1 MGALSE
7 GREYLSTMQEE
18 LAEVERLKRELD
30 GLKSDQKKLEKDI
43 VSTEKSIK
51 NEIASTIKRKRNDLK
66 DEYAQKTHE
75 VNNEKKGIEQQK
87 SRKRSREV
95 AARVGDETSM
105 LVNENKEIRKDI
117 MRYLRENRVPKIFR
131 NRVFEVLFDPVGLVD
146 WGEFLAAGFVAFLL
160 IPWLIYQLGQFTG
173 IYNELNT
180 ANKKVFLV
188 ILVAVWIILVLVVYF
203 LIYANVKMKYKDVFT
218 QTREL
223 RREINV
229 NDKKINDIKRNI
241 HRDKDDSKYDLDE
254 FNVKIQ
260 LAEEKQEA
268 INFDRNN
275 ALKDFDENVT
285 KSITDEITEKRTPEL
300 EEKKKA
306 LEELIEK
313 TEEINAEYDSASAD
327 IDSKY
332 ISELGADI
340 VRPDVID
347 KLAKIMDE
355 GKASTIGDAIEV
367 LKGKNSAD

>member
-229 NDKKINDIKRNI
+229 NDNKINDIKRNI

>member
-160 IPWLIYQLGQFTG
+160 IPWLIYHLGQFTG

>member
-18 LAEVERLKRELD
+18 LAEVERLKGELD

-160 IPWLIYQLGQFTG
+160 IPWLIYHLGQFTG

-306 LEELIEK
+306 LEELMEK

>member
-241 HRDKDDSKYDLDE
+241 HRDKDDSRYDLDE

>member
-160 IPWLIYQLGQFTG
+160 IPWLIY
-173 IYNELNT
+173 

>member
-313 TEEINAEYDSASAD
+313 TEAINAEYDSASAD

>member
-160 IPWLIYQLGQFTG
+160 IPWLIYHLGQFTG
-173 IYNELNT
+173 IYNELNS